1 MEDPEI
7 NEVALEETIAAA
19 TRGDEEALRLLI
31 FCKWLRQLLARIS
44 RSAAFQFDLD
54 AETIR
59 DFVEDQLRKEIVT
72 IENHRHVS
80 WRACLAAWCYQVAH
94 HFCLNSVRHRGV
106 EEKYCDII
114 AHDNTQIIR
123 NGERIVDQYSHTPS
137 PEDELDQKEQDEL
150 WGDRQSRMRACV
162 LRVFHSFQP
171 EEFKVAILWAQNMT
185 LAEIAAET
193 DTSTATAGRRLK
205 KVQRAIFE
213 GMQEVI
219 TQEIT
224 PAPDPEGEEAAPL
237 INLKG
242 QPELVAGLRELI
254 ANSLQGLANF
264 DSASLNTA

>member
-54 AETIR
+54 AEKIR
-59 DFVEDQLRKEIVT
+59 DFVEDQLRKNVVT
-72 IENHRHVS
+72 IDNQRHVS
-80 WRACLAAWCYQVAH
+80 WRACLAAWCYQVARRY
-94 HFCLNSVRHRGV
+94 CLNEVRHRGV
-106 EEKYCDII
+106 EDRYCDTI
-114 AHDNTQIIR
+114 AHDNTIIR
-123 NGERIVDQYSHTPS
+123 NGERIVDQYSHTS
-137 PEDELDQKEQDEL
+137 TPEDELDQKEQDEL
-150 WGDRQSRMRACV
+150 WGNRQSKMRVCV
-162 LRVFHSFQP
+162 LRAARSWQP
-171 EEFKVAILWAQNMT
+171 EELRVAVLWAQDMT
-185 LAEIAAET
+185 LEKIAAET
-193 DTSTATAGRRLK
+193 DTSIATAGRRLK
-205 KVQRAIFE
+205 KVQKTIFQ

-219 TQEIT
+219 TREIT
-224 PAPDPEGEEAAPL
+224 PAPDPEGEETAPL

-242 QPELVAGLRELI
+242 QPELVAGLRQLV